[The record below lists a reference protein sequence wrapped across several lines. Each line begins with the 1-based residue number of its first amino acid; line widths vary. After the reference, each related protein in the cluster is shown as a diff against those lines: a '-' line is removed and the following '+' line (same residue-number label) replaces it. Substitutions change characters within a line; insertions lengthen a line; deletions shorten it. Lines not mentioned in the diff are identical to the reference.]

1 MRKCEQKSKDNY
13 DKIADNYEST
23 FDGKFTVK
31 FKEEL
36 LKLISIPSGGTVLD
50 IACGNG
56 RFLKQLS
63 NQADL
68 NGSHTISMFGVDI
81 SEKMIVNAKQLNPS
95 MNFYVAGCDTL
106 PFDDNTIN
114 LITVCASFHHFPNIE
129 KFAIETRRVIK
140 SDGLIY
146 IAEIYLPYIIRV
158 LCNPFLKFSKAGDVK
173 FYSPNEIVSLFEN
186 HGFIKDKVV
195 IKGTMQI
202 IVMRQNRLDLT
213 IN

>member
-1 MRKCEQKSKDNY
+1 MNKYEQMSKSNY

-36 LKLISIPSGGTVLD
+36 LKIISIPDGGTVLD

-63 NQADL
+63 NLSTL
-68 NGSHTISMFGVDI
+68 NGPLPLSMFGVDI
-81 SEKMIVNAKQLNPS
+81 SEKMIVNAKELNPS
-95 MNFYVAGCDTL
+95 MSFHVAECDTL
-106 PFDDNTIN
+106 PFDDNIIDT
-114 LITVCASFHHFPNIE
+114 ITVSASFHHFPDVK

-140 SDGLIY
+140 SNGLIY

-173 FYSPNEIVSLFEN
+173 FYSPNEIVSIFEN
-186 HGFIKDKVV
+186 HGFIKDNVV
-195 IKGTMQI
+195 INGTLQI
-202 IVMRQNRLDLT
+202 VVLRAK
-213 IN
+213 